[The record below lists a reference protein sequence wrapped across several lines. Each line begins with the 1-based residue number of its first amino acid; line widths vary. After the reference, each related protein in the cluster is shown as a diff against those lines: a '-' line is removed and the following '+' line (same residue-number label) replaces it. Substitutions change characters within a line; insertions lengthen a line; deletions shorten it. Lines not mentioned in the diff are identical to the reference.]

1 MNTFLNNPRL
11 VNKKQKKMDS
21 IFIFWFIFWMA
32 SFNKNEKIGEERLI
46 RLSRRWLITQRKMFG
61 EMKEEACFYVRKVR
75 STLLSDETGWRA
87 FIATRKLIGKFFV
100 EMDFRWTGGV
110 MAPIEGSN
118 RDLISADASKDYI
131 EKLV

>member
-32 SFNKNEKIGEERLI
+32 PFNKNEKIGEERLI

-61 EMKEEACFYVRKVR
+61 EMKEETCFYVRKVR

-100 EMDFRWTGGV
+100 EMDLNGRRN
-110 MAPIEGSN
+110 GSN
-118 RDLISADASKDYI
+118 RGI
-131 EKLV
+131 ESRPNLGGCFERLYWEACLK